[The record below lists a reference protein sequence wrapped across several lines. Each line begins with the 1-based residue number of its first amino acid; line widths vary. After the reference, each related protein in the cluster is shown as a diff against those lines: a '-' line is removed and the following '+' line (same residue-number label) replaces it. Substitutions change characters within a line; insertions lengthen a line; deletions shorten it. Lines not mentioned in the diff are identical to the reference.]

1 MLRPK
6 RTQKRKIGTQA
17 SIVGVCWKPN
27 RSAPIALL
35 EDQHQ
40 QPVGRADRE
49 QVHHDRLGGTT
60 IERKASISSRKLS
73 PSTKAKT
80 IGV

>member
-6 RTQKRKIGTQA
+6 RTQKRKIGIQA
-17 SIVGVCWKPN
+17 SIVGVCWKPKK
-27 RSAPIALL
+27 SVPIALL

-49 QVHHDRLGGTT
+49 QVHQIALSGTT
-60 IERKASISSRKLS
+60 IERKASISRRKLR